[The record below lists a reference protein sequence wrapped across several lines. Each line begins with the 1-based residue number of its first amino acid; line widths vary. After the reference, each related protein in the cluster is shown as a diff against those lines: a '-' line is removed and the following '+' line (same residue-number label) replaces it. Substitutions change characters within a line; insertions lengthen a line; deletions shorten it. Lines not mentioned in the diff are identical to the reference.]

1 MFDIPKSEKTVH
13 IPYSIVEPDYS
24 ATFTKDLLQKLF
36 SIARNKNF
44 SRKDFFELLDNP
56 VLRASRGIDASD
68 VEAFKKWVKETNC
81 YRDEK
86 RDDWAKTVNR
96 MLLARLTTKTVDNIV
111 PFEDMESKS
120 NSTLMKFIR
129 LVDDLKEW
137 IKLCEGGAIGL
148 EQKDEGSSPL
158 DNLKEALRA
167 WIHIDPRVE
176 GFEADRLSY
185 AGAIGSFRAFEEE
198 KEEGLKSV
206 SLDVIERTVLVG
218 AMSTEYSPAEIFT
231 GGLTFTKFSTEHILP
246 AKYTFLLGM
255 DSKTIPGTDE
265 ADSLDLRSETD
276 FIPQTRLNKRTFFT
290 TIRETTEEVF
300 LSYVDQDL
308 AKDEEF
314 FQSPLIAEI
323 TDNKP
328 LVLGIDETRP
338 WSQIF
343 TSRGFRNKERNEE
356 LTRSSALEDL
366 TLEKMKQLLE
376 KEETPKVV
384 TISQLKNFLKDP
396 FIFHINRILHKEEEE
411 QLDEDFEPLQ
421 LDSLINYLN
430 LMQSYVKGVQ
440 TEGIGLKISLFPYKK
455 LFIF

>member
-137 IKLCEGGAIGL
+137 IKLCEGGA
-148 EQKDEGSSPL
+148 
-158 DNLKEALRA
+158 
-167 WIHIDPRVE
+167 IDPRVE